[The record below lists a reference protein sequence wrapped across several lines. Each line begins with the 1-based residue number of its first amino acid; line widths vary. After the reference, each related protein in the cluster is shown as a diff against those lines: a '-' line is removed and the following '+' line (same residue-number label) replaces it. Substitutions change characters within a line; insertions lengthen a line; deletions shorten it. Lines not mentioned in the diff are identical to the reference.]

1 MNKQVIVR
9 FAPSPTGYL
18 HIGGARTAI
27 FNWLYAKK
35 TGGKLVLR
43 IEDTD
48 EERSTEESIQGIIDG
63 LKWLG
68 ISWDQGP
75 YFQSQFVEEHKAAA
89 QKLLESGHAY
99 RCFCTKE
106 DLQQKREQAHKKK
119 IDVQYDG
126 TCRKLTEEEIEE
138 KIEKG
143 IPYTIRLKVPEGHG
157 AVRFSDIVY
166 GNIEKKYRDIEDFVI
181 VRSNGQPL
189 YVLSNAVDDIR
200 DGITHIIRGQD
211 GLANTPKQ
219 ILIYQ
224 ALGVP
229 LPKFAHMPLTLDSK
243 KAKISKRKHGE
254 IVAVHFYREHG
265 FLPWALVNFLA
276 LLGWSTADSKQIFS
290 KEELLDAFSLEG
302 VNRSNSVFEIRRDDP
317 KFFTDPKALA
327 INSHYIKTL
336 PIEEL
341 ALYVKVELEKA
352 KIWDTAYETE
362 KRDWYLQ
369 TLDLI
374 RSRYHITTDFVTLG
388 RAYFSDDFD
397 LDPKALKKNVL
408 KHENLKEWLPLTAE
422 RLDKLEEYSL
432 EETERVIREVAEE
445 LTVKP
450 GVLINGI
457 RTVVTGQAVGP
468 GLFDVLM
475 AIGQDRV
482 VERLRN
488 TPTFFEKNPA

>member
-1 MNKQVIVR
+1 MREQVIVR

-48 EERSTEESIQGIIDG
+48 VERSTEESIKGIIDG

-68 ISWDQGP
+68 VSWDQGP
-75 YFQSQFVEEHKAAA
+75 YFQSQFIEDHKAAA

-106 DLQQKREQAHKKK
+106 DLQQKREEAHKKK
-119 IDVQYDG
+119 TDVQYDG
-126 TCRKLTEEEIEE
+126 TCRKLTEEEAENKMEE
-138 KIEKG
+138 G
-143 IPYTIRLKVPEGHG
+143 LPFTIRLKVPQGDG

-166 GNIEKKYRDIEDFVI
+166 GDIEKKYRDIEDFVI

-219 ILIYQ
+219 ILIYR

-229 LPKFAHMPLTLDSK
+229 IPKFAHMPLTLDSK

-276 LLGWSTADSKQIFS
+276 LLGWSTIDSKQIFS

-302 VNRSNSVFEIRRDDP
+302 INRSNSVFDVRKDDP

-336 PIEEL
+336 PLEEL
-341 ALYVKVELEKA
+341 APYVKIELEKA
-352 KIWDTAYETE
+352 KIWDAAYETE

-374 RSRYHITTDFVTLG
+374 RSRYHVTTDFVTLG

-397 LDPKALKKNVL
+397 FDPKALKKNVL
-408 KHENLKEWLPLTAE
+408 KHEKLKEWLPLIAE
-422 RLDKLEEYSL
+422 RLNKLEEYSL

-445 LTVKP
+445 LAVKP

-457 RTVVTGQAVGP
+457 RSVVTGQAVGP

-475 AIGQDRV
+475 AIGRDRIIA
-482 VERLRN
+482 RLRK
-488 TPTFFEKNPA
+488 TPTLFEENAS